1 MAQDMQNVEIMR
13 TGTFSPSGAAA
24 GKRVTIG
31 VTELDGLVE
40 SFEALAPGGG
50 FTPVLKLGHTEAQ
63 RFMGQSNG
71 APNLGIVAKIF
82 REGEKLLANF
92 SNVPDAVVDLIR
104 QRRFTNVS
112 VEIVPN
118 LEFGGKTFSQVL
130 TAVALLGAEM
140 PAIDG
145 LKELAAALFT
155 EVEVTPIK
163 ADTVLTYEQET
174 EPMTVTY
181 TQEQHDALL
190 EAAVSKAVDA
200 AKAEYTANA
209 EKISAE
215 RDEAI
220 EAVKTVKTDF
230 AAYTDKVALAEAET
244 MVDAA
249 IKDGKLLPKQKD
261 AALAFATN
269 LTGTI
274 KFGEEDKSMRVMFA
288 DFLGAMPPKVD
299 TTEKGA
305 STTDETQDYAN
316 AGMQVDKLARKAMTD
331 NDKLTYVDAR
341 AMVLANDADLKA
353 AYSLA

>member
-1 MAQDMQNVEIMR
+1 MQNVEIMR

-31 VTELDGLVE
+31 VVELDGLVE
-40 SFEALAPGGG
+40 SFEALVPGGG
-50 FTPVLKLGHTEAQ
+50 FTPVLKLGHADAQ
-63 RFMGQSNG
+63 RFMGQSTG

-104 QRRFTNVS
+104 QKRFTNVS

-140 PAIDG
+140 PAISG

-163 ADTVLTYEQET
+163 ADTVLIYEQET

-181 TQEQHDALL
+181 TQEQHEALL
-190 EAAVSKAVDA
+190 EAAVSKAVTTA
-200 AKAEYTANA
+200 TAKFTADA
-209 EKISAE
+209 EKLAAE
-215 RDEAI
+215 LKDAV
-220 EAVKTVKTDF
+220 EAVKTGKAEF
-230 AAYTDKVALAEAET
+230 AAYTDKVAKAEAET
-244 MVDAA
+244 MVDEA
-249 IKDGKLLPKQKD
+249 IKAGKLLPKQKD
-261 AALAFATN
+261 AALAFAQN
-269 LTGTI
+269 LTGTV
-274 KFGEEDKSMRVMFA
+274 KFEDKDTSMTAMFA
-288 DFLGAMPPKVD
+288 EFLGAMPPKVD
-299 TTEKGA
+299 TSEKGTGTPDE
-305 STTDETQDYAN
+305 TTDYVN
-316 AGMQVDKLARKAMTD
+316 AGAKVDTLAREALVK
-331 NDKLTYVDAR
+331 NDKMTYADAR
-341 AMVLANDADLKA
+341 TAVLAADAELKA

>member
-31 VTELDGLVE
+31 VAELDGLVD
-40 SFEALAPGGG
+40 SFEALVPGGG
-50 FTPVLKLGHTEAQ
+50 FTPVLKLGHADAQ
-63 RFMGQSNG
+63 RFMGQSTG

-104 QRRFTNVS
+104 QKRFTNVS

-140 PAIDG
+140 PAISG
-145 LKELAAALFT
+145 LKDLAAALFT

-163 ADTVLTYEQET
+163 ADTVHIYEQET

-200 AKAEYTANA
+200 VKAEFTAGTEKLTA
-209 EKISAE
+209 ELKDAV
-215 RDEAI
+215 
-220 EAVKTVKTDF
+220 EAVKAVKTEF
-230 AAYTDKVALAEAET
+230 ASYTDKVARAEAET

-261 AALAFATN
+261 AALAFAQN

-274 KFGEEDKSMRVMFA
+274 KFGDKDTSMTAMFA

-299 TTEKGA
+299 TGETGA
-305 STTDETQDYAN
+305 SSPDETTDYVS
-316 AGMQVDKLARKAMTD
+316 AGAKVDTLAREAM
-331 NDKLTYVDAR
+331 DKDSKLSYADAR
-341 AMVLANDADLKA
+341 TQVLNADDELKA